1 MKKRM
6 FLIIL
11 ILTVFLI
18 LFLSCENKKEVVE
31 TTEKVIELPDKTKV
45 ISDLSKLRNQ
55 IATFYIN
62 NGRYPNDLK
71 ELNIDLFNP
80 VEDFIYNK
88 NNGNVKNKNYPQL

>member
-31 TTEKVIELPDKTKV
+31 TTEKVLELPDKTKV